1 MKMKFKI
8 TVAGVIM
15 ALNVSG
21 AQAQLLKNL
30 KDKVKDVKRSVE
42 RVSENVSGK
51 NKGNAAVVVADD
63 EAPEIKSVKGR
74 VPTRKLVERTQK
86 DYDVSGAKVIT
97 LDYRINTD
105 DITDFHDGLAY
116 VSTYRNGS
124 FFIDENGS
132 KCLEGLEFPHT
143 VSSLDPRFEDGRL
156 IIRDKTTGCLAII
169 DKTGKILKTLP
180 SAVCDA
186 TNFID
191 GLAWVDITD
200 YNKKLAAQTG
210 MNQST
215 YYAIINVNGEFVC
228 KDLYSDSGSISL
240 SGCIRVNSDGLTAF
254 PYKDSSSSNMY
265 WGYHDGKGNVVIKP
279 QFIEALDFHDGMALV
294 EIQAGTADNRKWGWI
309 DKKGNWVIEPK
320 YSQRPSEFDSVSG
333 YACVMDKNDNTYV
346 INRKGQTVLGPLNYG
361 ECDEEGKFLA
371 ISPFCNG
378 KAIAVV
384 RLPDGYGAPTG
395 SCVVDASFKKLYYFD
410 ELTLSSEPVV
420 VYDGKFYHG
429 RKRYDLD
436 NCSIV
441 HEYNGGPEASN
452 GLTRVIL
459 PDGVGYAYAN
469 GKVKIKFVENNF

>member
-1 MKMKFKI
+1 M
-8 TVAGVIM
+8 
-15 ALNVSG
+15 
-21 AQAQLLKNL
+21 
-30 KDKVKDVKRSVE
+30 
-42 RVSENVSGK
+42 
-51 NKGNAAVVVADD
+51 
-63 EAPEIKSVKGR
+63 
-74 VPTRKLVERTQK
+74 ERTEK
-86 DYDVSGAKVIT
+86 DYDASGAKVIT
-97 LDYRINTD
+97 LDYMINTD
-105 DITDFHDGLAY
+105 NITDFHDGLAY
-116 VSTYRNGS
+116 VTTYRNGS
-124 FFIDENGS
+124 FFIDENGN
-132 KCLEGLEFPHT
+132 KCLEGLEFPNT
-143 VSSLDPRFEDGRL
+143 VSSLLSPRFENGRL
-156 IIRDKTTGCLAII
+156 IIRDKATGCLSII

-180 SAVCDA
+180 PAVRDA

-191 GLAWVDITD
+191 GLAWVYITD

-210 MNQST
+210 MNHSD
-215 YYAIINVNGEFVC
+215 YNAIININGEFVC
-228 KDLYSDSGSISL
+228 KDLYSNSGYIPL

-254 PYKDSSSSNMY
+254 PYRDSSSSNVY

-279 QFIEALDFHDGMALV
+279 QFTAALEFHDGMALV

-333 YACVMDKNDNTYV
+333 YACVEDKNDNTYV
-346 INRKGQTVLGPLNYG
+346 INRKGQTVLGPLNRS
-361 ECDEEGKFLA
+361 ECEEGKFFT

-384 RLPDGYGAPTG
+384 KFPGGYGAASG
-395 SCVVDASFKKLYYFD
+395 CCVVDASFKKLYYLSGYD
-410 ELTLSSEPVV
+410 ELALSIEPVV
-420 VYDGKFYHG
+420 VYDGKFYYG